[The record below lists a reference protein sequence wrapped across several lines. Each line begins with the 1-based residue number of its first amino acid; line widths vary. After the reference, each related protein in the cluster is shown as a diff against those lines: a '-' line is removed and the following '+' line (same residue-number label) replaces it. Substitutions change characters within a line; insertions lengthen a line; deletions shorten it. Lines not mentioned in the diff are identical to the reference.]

1 MTDTTNLN
9 GAKRVM
15 AIFAHPDDPEF
26 FCGGTLARWAAEGAE
41 VTFVLATSGDKG
53 SADPEMTHE
62 RLAGIR
68 EEEERN
74 AARAL
79 GALDVIFLRYP
90 DGELQPT
97 LELRRDL
104 TRLIRLKQPDIVVTC
119 DPTVYW
125 YGTDYLN
132 HPDHRAIGAAA
143 LESVFPT
150 SRDRLN
156 FIELERDEGLATHKV
171 HQVYISGAREPTV
184 KVETGTSRSA
194 SIDFA
199 APATPDE
206 RSALS
211 APSENR
217 RMPESLRELLCSP
230 ALAERIAV
238 SRSVRPALAGEQL
251 RYADIEMDL
260 VGHKVKRGGEA
271 VQLGPTE
278 FRLLRHFLEHPGRV
292 FSRER
297 LLDSVWGHDSDIELR
312 TVDVHIRRLRKAVNA
327 GERADIIRTVRPAG
341 YALDS
346 EGVA

>member
-1 MTDTTNLN
+1 MADTTNLN

-41 VTFVLATSGDKG
+41 VVFVMATSGDKG
-53 SADPEMTHE
+53 SADPQMTHE
-62 RLAGIR
+62 RLAAIR
-68 EEEERN
+68 EDEERS

-79 GALDVIFLRYP
+79 GVKEVIFLRYP

-150 SRDRLN
+150 ARDRLN
-156 FIELERDEGLATHKV
+156 FIELERDEGLTTHKV

-184 KVETGTSRSA
+184 KVDITQHIETKINA
-194 SIDFA
+194 
-199 APATPDE
+199 
-206 RSALS
+206 
-211 APSENR
+211 
-217 RMPESLRELLCSP
+217 LREHKSQISDMD
-230 ALAERIAV
+230 AMAERI
-238 SRSVRPALAGEQL
+238 RSARDPESPYP
-251 RYADIEMDL
+251 RYIES
-260 VGHKVKRGGEA
+260 
-271 VQLGPTE
+271 
-278 FRLLRHFLEHPGRV
+278 FRVITFDR
-292 FSRER
+292 
-297 LLDSVWGHDSDIELR
+297 
-312 TVDVHIRRLRKAVNA
+312 
-327 GERADIIRTVRPAG
+327 
-341 YALDS
+341 
-346 EGVA
+346 